1 MTMRI
6 LFITGALA
14 GLVAASSAA
23 ARSPVRVDTNRGSA
37 RVSYADLN
45 LGSAAGVERLKLR
58 SRLAASILCGRSDA
72 RDPAQRIS
80 AQACLE
86 RAMANADSQIG
97 QAADS
102 FARRR

>member
-14 GLVAASSAA
+14 GLVAASPAA
-23 ARSPVRVDTNRGSA
+23 AWSPVRVDADRGSA

-45 LGSAAGVERLKLR
+45 LGSAEGVERLKLR
-58 SRLAASILCGRSDA
+58 SRLAASILCGKNDG
-72 RDPAQRIS
+72 RDPVQRIN

-86 RAMANADSQIG
+86 RAMADADNQIG

-102 FARRR
+102 YALRR